1 MKARWAPWLFLLICA
16 ILPFA
21 STLFSGK
28 VLGPTEHIQTMI
40 TPDAPAPSTGW
51 DVLQAD
57 GVLQFLPWRDLVF
70 DSWRSFQV
78 PILNPYQLAGQPL
91 TANSQSGGFYPLH
104 ILFAFLPITTG
115 MKIVLLAILH
125 GFIGAMGMRALLK
138 NFEVSEAG
146 SLLGGAAFA
155 MSQFMIAWSPLASVT
170 TTVAWIPWLLFGI
183 TAHDKRGSFFGCGF
197 GLSMMLLGGHL
208 QFAAYG
214 LMAMTVALIFKLVG
228 KDRALVAPVL
238 LGLIAGGLIAAPQVR
253 LVLQNSQTSHR
264 KNVPTPD
271 GYKAYQNGA
280 LAPFE
285 ALSLV
290 HPKLLGDTQLKSE
303 ELTNSKVPNAYW
315 PMFAKLGSN
324 PAECALWLSPVA
336 LCLALLAFADRERRK
351 WVLAGVLVLL
361 GGLLAFGSPLNQLL
375 YFNAPGWSATGSPG
389 RALVLI
395 VLGIAMLAGVGYDA
409 FSRMDAQPKK
419 KLAIAI
425 APLILLAI
433 GMNGQRMAISSLSQP
448 GDETLSKIASMA
460 TQPAM
465 PIISLCALLAAG
477 GLAAIAS
484 GKLKPEWS
492 FAPAALAI
500 LPMLTLAPVSGPDLK
515 LPTELI
521 NRGWRFAFQSE
532 GWSMVSTP
540 KATMPPNIAS
550 LARSPDLFGY
560 DSLLDGA
567 FVNKLKEALGSEP
580 SPPENGNMLLYR
592 GDDIDHLHELGV
604 GSGRYH
610 EANPRIDGGR
620 FKEDGYD
627 HQTVQ
632 PSEGAEEILIRDR
645 YYEGMTVNAPAK
657 IFNEDGWRKIVLNG
671 ATGDITIHYPGRN
684 NAFIVIIGCI
694 LLSISFVLSK
704 GKA

>member
-70 DSWRSFQV
+70 DSWRSFEA

-183 TAHDKRGSFFGCGF
+183 TAPDKRGSFFGCGF

-214 LMAMTVALIFKLVG
+214 LMAMTIALIFKLLG
-228 KDRALVAPVL
+228 RERAQLSTVL
-238 LGLIAGGLIAAPQVR
+238 LGLIAGGLIAAPQVN
-253 LVLQNSQTSHR
+253 LVLKNSQTSHR

-315 PMFAKLGSN
+315 PIFAKLGSN

-336 LCLALLAFADRERRK
+336 LCLALLAFANKERRK
-351 WVLAGVLVLL
+351 WVLASALVLL
-361 GGLLAFGSPLNQLL
+361 GGLLAFGSPLNHLL

-395 VLGIAMLAGVGYDA
+395 VLGIAMLAGVGFDA
-409 FSRMDAQPKK
+409 FAKMEAHPKK

-425 APLILLAI
+425 LPLVLLAV
-433 GMNGQRMAISSLSQP
+433 GMNGQRMAISALSQP

-465 PIISLCALLAAG
+465 PIIGLCAVLAAAA
-477 GLAAIAS
+477 LAAIAS

-500 LPMLTLAPVSGPDLK
+500 LPMLTLSPVNGPDLNFPEKFNEDK
-515 LPTELI
+515 LESQM
-521 NRGWRFAFQSE
+521 RFTFRSDS
-532 GWSMVSTP
+532 WSMVTTP
-540 KATMPPNIAS
+540 KATMPPNVAS
-550 LARSPDLFGY
+550 LARIHDLFGY
-560 DSLLDGA
+560 DSLLDAA
-567 FVNKLKEALGSEP
+567 FVNKIKKALGSEP

-592 GDDIDHLHELGV
+592 GEENVDLSSLCD
-604 GSGRYH
+604 
-610 EANPRIDGGR
+610 RIEGGTI
-620 FKEDGYD
+620 KEDGYD
-627 HQTVQ
+627 HQVVI
-632 PSEGAEEILIRDR
+632 PEFGAEEILVKDR

-671 ATGDITIHYPGRN
+671 ATGDITVHYPGRN
-684 NAFIVIIGCI
+684 AAFIVIIGCI